1 MFQKIINIFV
11 YIFSVL
17 HQFRQIKQISQE
29 KLVRKAR
36 NPMKYTSFNALVAP
50 YANSS
55 EIQKMNEYMAHGR
68 TNVYEHSYLVARLSY
83 KICTIL
89 PIKLDIHSVVAGAM
103 LHDFYL
109 YDWHKLD
116 PKHKWHGK
124 VHGYTAYQNATQ
136 YFIIN
141 NKTKN
146 IIEAHMWPKNFKEKP
161 KSTEAI
167 VVSVADKIQASIEMI
182 SRRKT
187 RVPIPRI

>member
-1 MFQKIINIFV
+1 
-11 YIFSVL
+11 
-17 HQFRQIKQISQE
+17 
-29 KLVRKAR
+29 
-36 NPMKYTSFNALVAP
+36 MKYTSFQRLVAP

-55 EIQKMNEYMAHGR
+55 ELQKMNAYMAHGR

-89 PIKLDIHSVVAGAM
+89 PIKVDIHSVIAGAM

-109 YDWHKLD
+109 YDWHKMD
-116 PKHKWHGK
+116 SKHKWHGK

-167 VVSVADKIQASIEMI
+167 IVSIADKIQASIETVN
-182 SRRKT
+182 RKKP
-187 RVPIPRI
+187 VIVYS